1 MVFSKG
7 KLPQS
12 IGRFYHSPSLRL
24 TVAGREKAWTLTRD
38 VYDILSLLLSPFL
51 ETRVLSSHSFKR
63 PKLLKTGAMLSPSS
77 LSTHFSW
84 EWLQVPVQSVQSCRG
99 TIISVLFT
107 GTSQWQYFSCHLFS
121 CWPFLSYSQSFNSN
135 LYSRILTDE
144 KEIAGWTWYWAT
156 CSGCSGL
163 RRSLAMWLPE
173 VPSTLSHSVILWF
186 RDVLSQSC
194 NNSIFSC
201 FDNYLVTFCCCCLV
215 QCTK

>member
-24 TVAGREKAWTLTRD
+24 TVAGREEAWTLTRD
-38 VYDILSLLLSPFL
+38 VYDIVPLLLSPFL

-135 LYSRILTDE
+135 LYSRMLTDG

-163 RRSLAMWLPE
+163 RRRFGHMTSRGPFQPQPLCD
-173 VPSTLSHSVILWF
+173 SVIQWC
-186 RDVLSQSC
+186 SQP
-194 NNSIFSC
+194 
-201 FDNYLVTFCCCCLV
+201 VM
-215 QCTK
+215 Q